1 MVQYLSLIIYEKPQK
16 CVTIQKR
23 EELVMENI
31 RIKKLDCGVRVV
43 TEKINHVN
51 SAAIGIWVRNGAVD
65 EYKEVAGISHFIEH
79 MMFKGTKKRSAR
91 QIAEDIDKIGGQMN
105 AFTGKEATCY
115 YVKSLNTHLFDGAEV
130 LLDMLNESVFDSH
143 EMTKER
149 KVICEEIKMIEDQ
162 PDDLAQDKVME
173 MVFKGSPLG
182 NSVIGT
188 PTSLKKITRP
198 VITEYKKK
206 TYTRDSIVVSVAGN
220 IDEEKIYAYLEDK
233 FEKLLPEK
241 ERAAMDIG
249 QNAPDCKVIVKDIQQ
264 SHICMATKTIALDD
278 PRYYSFAV
286 LNNVMGGSMSSRL
299 FQNIREEKGLAYSV
313 YSMNSA
319 FSTSGFYT
327 IYAGVSHD
335 RIGMAIDGI
344 KEELDKLD
352 KYGVTEEEL
361 SMSKEQLKSS
371 YIFGQENVASRMFT
385 IGKNLLLLDKVYT
398 AEEVLEGIDQV
409 SLESIDQ
416 IKPMI
421 CDTDNYSAVCV
432 TDKRVNLKR
441 MISKP

>member
-1 MVQYLSLIIYEKPQK
+1 
-16 CVTIQKR
+16 
-23 EELVMENI
+23 MENI

-173 MVFKGSPLG
+173 MVFRGSPLG

-352 KYGVTEEEL
+352 QYGVTEEEL

-398 AEEVLEGIDQV
+398 AEEVLEGIDHV
-409 SLESIDQ
+409 SLESIDK

-441 MISKP
+441 MIK

>member
-173 MVFKGSPLG
+173 MVFRGSPLG

-278 PRYYSFAV
+278 PRYYSFAI

-421 CDTDNYSAVCV
+421 CDTNNYSAVCV

-441 MISKP
+441 MIK

>member
-1 MVQYLSLIIYEKPQK
+1 
-16 CVTIQKR
+16 
-23 EELVMENI
+23 MENI

-173 MVFKGSPLG
+173 MVFRGSPLG

-299 FQNIREEKGLAYSV
+299 FQNIREEKGLAYGV

-352 KYGVTEEEL
+352 QYGVTEEEL

-416 IKPMI
+416 IKHMI

-441 MISKP
+441 MIK